1 MEPIDLEPLFPDR
14 ASSEPLNSQLVRR
27 LRNAIESGALASGTR
42 LLPSRELAKRLGVA
56 RNTATFA
63 VDQLIAEGYLEARVG
78 AGTFVTK
85 TFVRRAAHA
94 APPRSAPKRARAY
107 ADLKHYFSPIAHAHG
122 ALRPGMP
129 DVRTFPRRAWKIASR
144 ERHNSF
150 YEDLQYG
157 PAAGLRELREAI
169 STHVRQFRGV
179 ATQPQNVIVTEGAQ
193 AALHLLSLVL
203 AAADDSVAVEDPG
216 YNVGFSAFHARELQL
231 HAVRVD
237 KDGLIVEELPNE
249 AAFAVITP
257 SHQFPLGG
265 ALPLAR
271 RLALL
276 AWARRRNCYIIEDD
290 YDSEYWFEGRP
301 LPALQSLDRDER
313 VIYVGTFSKTLAPG
327 LRVGY
332 IIAPPHLAPALRVAR
347 AATSLGVSV
356 QLQSALAAF
365 ISQGQFARHVRR
377 TMTLYSVRRQALI
390 HTLAHNLP
398 AAFNMRVAQGGLHVS
413 IVGPQ
418 SFDDAASCVLPDG
431 QRPVALSQLC
441 LRRRD
446 VRGFMLG
453 FGTEDERAVE
463 AAAQTLC
470 ESLNGLITK

>member
-1 MEPIDLEPLFPDR
+1 MMEPIDLEPLFPDR
-14 ASSEPLNSQLVRR
+14 TSSEPLNSQLVRR
-27 LRNAIESGALASGTR
+27 LRNAIESGALAPQTR
-42 LLPSRELAKRLGVA
+42 LLASRELAKRLGVA

-63 VDQLIAEGYLEARVG
+63 IDQLIAEGYLEARVG

-85 TFVRRAAHA
+85 TLVRRAPHA
-94 APPRSAPKRARAY
+94 VRPRSVPKRARAY
-107 ADLKHYFSPIAHAHG
+107 AALKQYFTPIAHARG

-129 DVRTFPRRAWKIASR
+129 DVNTFPRRAWKIASR
-144 ERHNSF
+144 ERFNRF

-157 PAAGLRELREAI
+157 PAAGLRELRDAI

-193 AALHLLSLVL
+193 AAMHLLSLVL
-203 AAADDSVAVEDPG
+203 AASYDTIAVEDPG
-216 YNVGFSAFHARELQL
+216 YNVGFSAFRARELRL
-231 HAVRVD
+231 HPVRVD
-237 KDGLIVEELPNE
+237 KDGLMVEELPAE

-271 RLALL
+271 RLRLL
-276 AWARRRNCYIIEDD
+276 AWARERNCYIVEDD
-290 YDSEYWFEGRP
+290 YDSEYWFDGRP

-332 IIAPPHLAPALRVAR
+332 IIAPPHLAQALRVAR

-365 ISQGQFARHVRR
+365 ISQGHFARHVRR
-377 TMTLYSVRRQALI
+377 TMNLYSMRRQALI
-390 HTLAHNLP
+390 HTLTRELP
-398 AAFNMRVAQGGLHVS
+398 AAFSMRVAQGGLHIS
-413 IVGPQ
+413 IVGPRW
-418 SFDDAASCVLPDG
+418 FDDAASSVLPG
-431 QRPVALSQLC
+431 QRLVALSPLC

-453 FGTEDERAVE
+453 FCTEEERAVK
-463 AAAQTLC
+463 AAAHALC
-470 ESLNGLITK
+470 ESLNGLS